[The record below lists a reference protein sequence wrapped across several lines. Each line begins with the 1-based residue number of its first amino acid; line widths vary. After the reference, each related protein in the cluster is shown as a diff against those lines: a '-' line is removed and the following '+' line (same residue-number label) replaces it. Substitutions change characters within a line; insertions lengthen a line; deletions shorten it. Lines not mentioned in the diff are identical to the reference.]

1 MKKEEKFI
9 MRKSDR
15 AVSNNFG
22 STLRYWREKRGYSL
36 QQLYEKTGV
45 STGYLHRLEK
55 GERKAPSIPV
65 VSKIADALE
74 IPLSLLLDIS
84 TTETPVQEAP
94 MISELILYN
103 DCKITEHELISKEA
117 KEVLVQII
125 EFIIEA
131 TWDGDN
137 KIKELFDLSEL
148 IDDFKEVSK

>member
-1 MKKEEKFI
+1 MKKEENFI

-15 AVSNNFG
+15 AVSNKFG

-45 STGYLHRLEK
+45 SAGYLNRLEK
-55 GERKAPSIPV
+55 GERRAPSIPIA
-65 VSKIADALE
+65 SKIAEALG

-84 TTETPVQEAP
+84 TTETPIQEAP
-94 MISELILYN
+94 TISELILYN
-103 DCKITEHELISKEA
+103 DFKIEENNLISKDA
-117 KEVLVQII
+117 KEALVQII

-131 TWDGDN
+131 SWDKDN